1 MVRLLLSHVGKYKK
15 DAILT
20 PVCAA
25 LEVLM
30 ETLIPFITASLIDLG
45 IERGDMGNV
54 FKYGGLMVLA
64 ALFSLAFAIG
74 AGRFSAR
81 ASTGF
86 AANLRSAMYK
96 KIQTF
101 SFANIDRFSTSGLIT
116 RMTTDV
122 TSIQQAFAMS
132 IRMAVRAPLTLI
144 MSLIMSLTINARISL
159 IFLGAMVLLVIA
171 IMLIIPRVSRIFSQ
185 VFKRYDALNESV
197 QENVSAIRVVKA
209 YTREEHEKEKFAKA
223 SGLLYKFSVKAESLM
238 ALAGPIMMFVVNA
251 SIILVSWFG
260 AKLVVSKE
268 LTTGELT
275 SLFSY
280 CTSILMSLMMLSMV
294 FVMITMSIAAM
305 KRTVEVLR
313 EEPAI
318 QNSPS
323 PVTEVPD
330 GSIRFDHVNFA
341 YRADSEEYVL
351 SDIDFSIRSGE
362 TIGLIG
368 ATGSGKSS
376 LVSLISR
383 LYDVSEG
390 AVYVGGTDVRGYDL
404 DTLRNSVAVVLQK
417 NVLFSGTVL
426 DNLRWGDPQATEE
439 DCRRACRMAC
449 ADEFIEAMPEG
460 YNARIEQG
468 GTNVSGGQRQRLCI
482 ARALLKK
489 PKILILDDS
498 TSAVDTA
505 TDAKIKKALRE
516 SAPEVTKIIIA
527 QRVASVREADRVMVL
542 NDGRVDG
549 FDTPEN
555 LVKTNEIYRYLVET
569 QSGEE
574 KDFDEALKADHFTD
588 YNMEDGD
595 NE

>member
-54 FKYGGLMVLA
+54 FKYGGLMVVA

-171 IMLIIPRVSRIFSQ
+171 IMLIIPRVSGIFSQ

-305 KRTVEVLR
+305 KRTAEVLR

-318 QNSPS
+318 QNGPS

-362 TIGLIG
+362 TVGLIG

-390 AVYVGGTDVRGYDL
+390 AVYVGGTDVRDYDL

-527 QRVASVREADRVMVL
+527 QRVASVQEADRVMVL